1 LRIAWAIALTL
12 MDLRRRGGRSIP
24 DRLAPLATRAILTP
38 PRQHCSPLHEL
49 TRPRVSIRTAPR
61 HQPFSGPTATCSA
74 DRRGP
79 RPESLAQGLLP
90 AHGHHQ
96 LRQHHSSWRACLKV
110 NSHNNVGI
118 AEGALTPSDS
128 AFIQPPP
135 SAASA
140 LGWPTRLDPRR
151 ADIGLSPS
159 SRRSR
164 SAKIITGTSPA
175 SRLGRFIPAA

>member
-1 LRIAWAIALTL
+1 

-24 DRLAPLATRAILTP
+24 DRLAPLVTRAILTP
-38 PRQHCSPLHEL
+38 PRQHCSPLHKL

-61 HQPFSGPTATCSA
+61 HQPFQGLRQPAALIAGAHGQSPLRRVCCPRTATTSSGST
-74 DRRGP
+74 D
-79 RPESLAQGLLP
+79 
-90 AHGHHQ
+90 
-96 LRQHHSSWRACLKV
+96 SSWRVCLKV

-128 AFIQPPP
+128 ASIPPPP

-151 ADIGLSPS
+151 ADMGL
-159 SRRSR
+159 
-164 SAKIITGTSPA
+164 
-175 SRLGRFIPAA
+175 